1 MRSESSTHG
10 PASSP
15 AFGDAPQDPAL
26 SPGAGDAIDSLGPE
40 VASVLREG
48 LALERKG
55 LLDAQA
61 TERIEARLQALY
73 EAQMQDLRDR
83 QGSVPSAGESRSGQA
98 QSTSSEEW
106 RPGYRAP
113 DPDATARREALLQR
127 LDEDRREMD
136 RSLQEAKDR
145 IQALRAEYGIVEPAR
160 RGPPLPRAVSVSL
173 AVAGMLGIAGGML
186 GMALG
191 DAFIW
196 SSGAGYGTVAPW
208 IFLAV
213 LPLVVLALY
222 CAERAGHGLRN
233 RYPTWFVR
241 WLFVYPCMVLIFAG
255 MLVASPMGWSAALGW
270 GLGTFSRTEVRLVSL
285 GRLSPGAKGCDQSAE
300 VEFKGT
306 SSRICLEGRV
316 RGALPGPGEMVAV
329 SGRISRLGL
338 YVEQVH
344 GR

>member
-1 MRSESSTHG
+1 MSNR
-10 PASSP
+10 PANTLPLAQTVPGS
-15 AFGDAPQDPAL
+15 ATLGQQAAAGTGDALDQFGTEMAT
-26 SPGAGDAIDSLGPE
+26 
-40 VASVLREG
+40 VLREG

-61 TERIEARLQALY
+61 TERIEARLQSLY

-113 DPDATARREALLQR
+113 DPDATARREAFLQR

-160 RGPPLPRAVSVSL
+160 RGPPLPRAVSVPL

-196 SSGAGYGTVAPW
+196 SSGAGYGTVAPL
-208 IFLAV
+208 IFLAA
-213 LPLVVLALY
+213 LPLVALALY
-222 CAERAGHGLRN
+222 CAERAGHGLRS

-241 WLFVYPCMVLIFAG
+241 WLFVYPCMVLIFSG

-300 VEFKGT
+300 VEFKGA

-316 RGALPGPGEMVAV
+316 RGALPVPGEMVAV

>member
-1 MRSESSTHG
+1 MRSESS
-10 PASSP
+10 ARESSSSP
-15 AFGDAPQDPAL
+15 AVGDALRRSGP
-26 SPGAGDAIDSLGPE
+26 SPGAGDAIDRLGPE
-40 VASVLREG
+40 VATVLREG
-48 LALERKG
+48 IALERKG

-73 EAQMQDLRDR
+73 EAQMQDLRDL
-83 QGSVPSAGESRSGQA
+83 QGSVPSARESRSGQA

-127 LDEDRREMD
+127 MEEDRREMD
-136 RSLQEAKDR
+136 RNLQQAKDR
-145 IQALRAEYGIVEPAR
+145 IQALRAEFGIVDPAR
-160 RGPPLPRAVSVSL
+160 RGPPLPRAVSVPL
-173 AVAGMLGIAGGML
+173 VVAGMLGIAGGML

-208 IFLAV
+208 VFLAA
-213 LPLVVLALY
+213 LPLVALTLY
-222 CAERAGHGLRN
+222 FAERAGHGVRS
-233 RYPTWFVR
+233 RYPTGFVR
-241 WLFVYPCMVLIFAG
+241 WVFVYPCMVLLFAG

-285 GRLSPGAKGCDQSAE
+285 GTLSPGAKGCDQSAY

-306 SSRICLEGRV
+306 TSRICLEGRLQ
-316 RGALPGPGEMVAV
+316 GKPPNPGETVAV
-329 SGRISRLGL
+329 SGHISRWGL
-338 YVEQVH
+338 YVQRIH